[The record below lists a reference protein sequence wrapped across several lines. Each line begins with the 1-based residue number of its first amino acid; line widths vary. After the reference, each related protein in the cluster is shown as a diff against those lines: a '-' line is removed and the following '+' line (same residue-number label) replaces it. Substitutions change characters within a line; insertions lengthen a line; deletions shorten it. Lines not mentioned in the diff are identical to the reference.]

1 MSLLIILIII
11 TSAILYICTVYII
24 LNWFCFKLCSVS
36 FSFLKGVFV
45 HVRSVSAHEEIY
57 IECACINYSCSDL
70 MKPLWFIGLY
80 IRMHV
85 HYLLITDRRPSGI
98 SPPQAH
104 QRNFLHN
111 LSSLRCIYRR
121 AAQFMKF
128 EQRDG
133 CK

>member
-70 MKPLWFIGLY
+70 MKPLVYRPVHSDACALSAHYWRKT
-80 IRMHV
+80 IRH
-85 HYLLITDRRPSGI
+85 LTSTSSSEKL
-98 SPPQAH
+98 PPQSLLAAMH
-104 QRNFLHN
+104 IQTC
-111 LSSLRCIYRR
+111 SSIH
-121 AAQFMKF
+121 MKF